1 MMKLSLG
8 KTIGLAC
15 AGMAAMTLAVGG
27 LAYVR
32 IQELPKVVA
41 EIANNQLPGIYN
53 ITMIRGLQRQQQLK
67 LAQAA
72 LTASSGR
79 RRSLLAAFDEATAA
93 VPVAIAAYDQT
104 ITLAE
109 DRRLFDSLKVSL
121 AELGVG
127 LASTASRLRHGVADD
142 SPQVAAEK
150 SEALTKRIETD
161 LSALVKLNRDHVDGL
176 VKEAFATSASSLTMV
191 AVAVCGAMALGW
203 LAAWRLVR
211 RVRDR
216 LQPLALAMDG
226 LGHGNLTP
234 RVAVEVD
241 DEIGQMG
248 RSLNQSMERLG
259 QTISSL
265 RENALGVRESSE
277 ALGTVSLQLQANA
290 GETATRIRST
300 SETSDRISANIS
312 TVASA
317 SEEMLASINEI
328 SKSANEAARVARSAV
343 ETARATSGTMGKLT
357 QSSTAIGQV
366 IEVINTIAEQ
376 TNLLALNATIEAARA
391 GEAGKGFAV
400 VANEVKELARQTAE
414 ATKGI
419 AGKIGA
425 IQTDTQEAIQA
436 IQSISAVIDQIS
448 SHSQTIASAVEEQTI
463 TTNEIGR
470 NVTEAAAGAGEIASS
485 VSTVSQTA
493 DSTAEGANRASE
505 TARGM
510 SETAGRLQELV
521 SQFKV

>member
-1 MMKLSLG
+1 MKLSFG
-8 KTIGLAC
+8 KTITLASAGLV
-15 AGMAAMTLAVGG
+15 AMTLVMGG
-27 LAYVR
+27 LAYTR
-32 IQELPKVVA
+32 IQELPAAVK
-41 EIANNQLPGIYN
+41 EIATDPLPGTYYIML
-53 ITMIRGLQRQQQLK
+53 IDDQQRALQHA

-72 LTASSGR
+72 LTGSNTDR
-79 RRSLLAAFDEATAA
+79 RNYLAEYERVA
-93 VPVAIAAYDQT
+93 VELPKSIAAYEKT

-109 DRRLFDSLKVSL
+109 DRRMFTEAKDNAAQLTQRMAAI
-121 AELGVG
+121 AESVKNGRTLEPG
-127 LASTASRLRHGVADD
+127 
-142 SPQVAAEK
+142 
-150 SEALTKRIETD
+150 ALTGSRNQEIAGRIQRNMA
-161 LSALVKLNRDHVDGL
+161 ALIAFNRANADRL
-176 VKEAFATSASSLTMV
+176 VQQAYDRAEASERIIVLAILL
-191 AVAVCGAMALGW
+191 AMALG
-203 LAAWRLVR
+203 AWASWQLLRTVR
-211 RVRDR
+211 SRMQPVVSVVEALGRGDLTGRV
-216 LQPLALAMDG
+216 
-226 LGHGNLTP
+226 H
-234 RVAVEVD
+234 VD
-241 DEIGQMG
+241 VNDEIGQMG
-248 RSLNQSMERLG
+248 TSLNEALERLG
-259 QTISSL
+259 ATMASL
-265 RENALGVRESSE
+265 RETALGVRQSSE
-277 ALGTVSLQLQANA
+277 DLGTVSSQLRANA

-343 ETARATSGTMGKLT
+343 ETARSTSGTMDKLT

-400 VANEVKELARQTAE
+400 VANEVKELARQTGD

-419 AGKIGA
+419 ADKIGA
-425 IQTDTQEAIQA
+425 IQGDTQDAIQA

-470 NVTEAAAGAGEIASS
+470 NVTEAASGAGEIASS
-485 VSTVSQTA
+485 VSTVAETA
-493 DSTAEGANRASE
+493 DSTAAGANRANE

-510 SETAGRLQELV
+510 SETAVRLQELV